1 LTCALVVSGL
11 TRIFNHNIAAVD
23 HISFNVKEE
32 EIFGSLGSNGDHLGR
47 MTLRNSPLF
56 KKGVREV

>member
-1 LTCALVVSGL
+1 MTCALVVSGL
-11 TRIFNHNIAAVD
+11 TRIFNHDLATVD
-23 HISFNVKEE
+23 RISFNVKEG

-47 MTLRNSPLF
+47 MTPRNPPLF